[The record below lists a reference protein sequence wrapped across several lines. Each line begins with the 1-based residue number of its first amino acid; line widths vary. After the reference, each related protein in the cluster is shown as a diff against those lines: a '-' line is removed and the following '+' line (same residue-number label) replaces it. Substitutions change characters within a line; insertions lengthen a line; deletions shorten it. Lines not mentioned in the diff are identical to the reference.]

1 MQGYRRPVAL
11 NQTKSG
17 ATLPGTALSAPW
29 RTPTEPPCRRLG
41 RVGARRLFRGRPS
54 ASPRTVLA
62 PFRSE
67 EHTSELQSLMR
78 ISYAVFRLKTKTNN
92 NENTTTSTSSHNDQ
106 NKHQVHDH
114 TNKH

>member
-54 ASPRTVLA
+54 A
-62 PFRSE
+62 RSE

-78 ISYAVFRLKTKTNN
+78 ISYAVLFLNKKKISIQQVTIIVL
-92 NENTTTSTSSHNDQ
+92 STISISLTPDSY
-106 NKHQVHDH
+106 
-114 TNKH
+114 

>member
-41 RVGARRLFRGRPS
+41 SVGARRLFRGRPS

-62 PFRSE
+62 PFNAHGSPFRWSRSE

-78 ISYAVFRLKTKTNN
+78 LSYPVLCFNKKTQTQHLLH
-92 NENTTTSTSSHNDQ
+92 EITHN
-106 NKHQVHDH
+106 
-114 TNKH
+114 